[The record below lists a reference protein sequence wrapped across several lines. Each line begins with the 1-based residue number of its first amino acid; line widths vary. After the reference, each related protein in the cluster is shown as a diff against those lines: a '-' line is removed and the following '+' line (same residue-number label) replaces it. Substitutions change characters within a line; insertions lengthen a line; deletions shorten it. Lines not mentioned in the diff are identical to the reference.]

1 MFTESCSCGQGANQ
15 PQSCASVGIGRGLQG
30 GSGLGCLGFPD
41 MLGAGRKSQQISSW
55 VPFDKSRSS
64 LHRGREL
71 NDGLTI
77 REQGKDAG
85 KGGGQERERGGRSRG
100 GEGWMGK
107 VRAGVSPLSAM
118 GLEKMTV
125 QGSRLGA
132 GQSRR
137 PHLPLSPGALPV
149 RQRLWI

>member
-1 MFTESCSCGQGANQ
+1 MLVFIVMLGGA
-15 PQSCASVGIGRGLQG
+15 SLIISVSLLSGRGWEQVRMELA
-30 GSGLGCLGFPD
+30 
-41 MLGAGRKSQQISSW
+41 AGRKSQQISSW

>member
-1 MFTESCSCGQGANQ
+1 MLVFIVMLGGA
-15 PQSCASVGIGRGLQG
+15 SLIISVSLLSGRGWEQVR
-30 GSGLGCLGFPD
+30 
-41 MLGAGRKSQQISSW
+41 MELGAGRKSQQISSW

-77 REQGKDAG
+77 QEQGKDAG

-125 QGSRLGA
+125 QGSRRGA